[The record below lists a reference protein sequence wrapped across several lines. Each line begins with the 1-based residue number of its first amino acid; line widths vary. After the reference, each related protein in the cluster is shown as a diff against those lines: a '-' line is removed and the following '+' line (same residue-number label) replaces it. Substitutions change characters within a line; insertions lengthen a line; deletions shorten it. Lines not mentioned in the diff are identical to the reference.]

1 MTMVPAVTTAAGAA
15 AMASSPYT
23 PHWALYPRSYVA
35 HRVSQPLIVDGNI
48 DKAIWNN
55 DHNGVV
61 WSDAFVEIDNGDTL
75 AAGTTKFK
83 ALYDDNYLYIAAL
96 LSPAPHLPTTA
107 TFIDRNDPI
116 YQRDSDFEVFV
127 DVENSH
133 HHYKEV
139 EINALGTVWNL
150 LLDKPY
156 VDGGMEHS
164 GRVAKPGEPL
174 NYDVRNQHVG
184 TRILTGR
191 LNDAE
196 TGAQWSVELA
206 LAWSDLLANTTIT
219 SPPTILRI
227 NFSRVERRGA
237 TNWVWQP
244 QVRWDAQQPRFRGFV
259 DMHMPDAWGYLILE
273 QLSASEPP
281 PEPKDT
287 TTVPAENA
295 STTNVQPSSSSSPP
309 LIRDELW
316 PAKLVATT
324 LYYALHAYFDIH
336 GAYTTYIEAL
346 TLPSDIIEP
355 SRENI
360 TIITVDDDDNNK
372 KDFLVTVTM
381 DHVGTVSIR
390 SDRLLRCT
398 YNLVV
403 SPLPPTSSWSSSSS

>member
-1 MTMVPAVTTAAGAA
+1 MTIVPAVAAAATAA
-15 AMASSPYT
+15 AMASPPYT

-35 HRVSQPLIVDGNI
+35 HRISQPLIVDGNI

-55 DHNGVV
+55 EVVV

-127 DVENSH
+127 DMENSH

-174 NYDVRNQHVG
+174 YYDVRNQHVG
-184 TRILTGR
+184 TRILSGR

-196 TGAQWSVELA
+196 TGAEWSVELA
-206 LAWSDLLANTTIT
+206 LAWSDLLANTTT
-219 SPPTILRI
+219 ARPPTILRI

-237 TNWVWQP
+237 INWVWQP
-244 QVRWDAQQPRFRGFV
+244 QVRWDALQRRFRGFV
-259 DMHMPDAWGYLILE
+259 DMHMPDAWGYLIL
-273 QLSASEPP
+273 QPEPP
-281 PEPKDT
+281 PKPEDDI
-287 TTVPAENA
+287 TVRLDDDA
-295 STTNVQPSSSSSPP
+295 STPVQPSSSPP
-309 LIRDELW
+309 LKRDELW

-336 GAYTTYIEAL
+336 GAYTTNVEAL
-346 TLPSDIIEP
+346 TLPRDIIEP
-355 SRENI
+355 FRENI

-372 KDFLVTVTM
+372 KDFLVTVAM

-390 SDRLLRCT
+390 SDRLLQFTHDRI
-398 YNLVV
+398 V
-403 SPLPPTSSWSSSSS
+403 SPLQPNPSWTSSSS

>member
-1 MTMVPAVTTAAGAA
+1 
-15 AMASSPYT
+15 
-23 PHWALYPRSYVA
+23 
-35 HRVSQPLIVDGNI
+35 
-48 DKAIWNN
+48 
-55 DHNGVV
+55 
-61 WSDAFVEIDNGDTL
+61 
-75 AAGTTKFK
+75 
-83 ALYDDNYLYIAAL
+83 LYIAAL

-127 DVENSH
+127 DMENSH

-174 NYDVRNQHVG
+174 YYDVRNQHVG
-184 TRILTGR
+184 TRILSGR

-196 TGAQWSVELA
+196 TGAEWSVELA
-206 LAWSDLLANTTIT
+206 LAWSDLLANTTT
-219 SPPTILRI
+219 ARPPTILRI

-237 TNWVWQP
+237 INWVWQP
-244 QVRWDAQQPRFRGFV
+244 QVRWDALQRRFRGFV
-259 DMHMPDAWGYLILE
+259 DMHMPDAWGYLIL
-273 QLSASEPP
+273 QPEPP
-281 PEPKDT
+281 PKPEDDI
-287 TTVPAENA
+287 TVRLDDDA
-295 STTNVQPSSSSSPP
+295 STPVQPSSSPP
-309 LIRDELW
+309 LKRDELW

-336 GAYTTYIEAL
+336 GAYTTNVEAL
-346 TLPSDIIEP
+346 TLPRDIIEP
-355 SRENI
+355 FRENI

-372 KDFLVTVTM
+372 KDFLVTVAM

-390 SDRLLRCT
+390 SDRLLQFTHDRI
-398 YNLVV
+398 V
-403 SPLPPTSSWSSSSS
+403 SPLQPNPSWTSSSS

>member
-1 MTMVPAVTTAAGAA
+1 MTMVPTVAAVA

-35 HRVSQPLIVDGNI
+35 HRISQPLIVDGNI
-48 DKAIWNN
+48 DKAIWN
-55 DHNGVV
+55 DHGVV

-83 ALYDDNYLYIAAL
+83 ALYDDHYLYIAAL
-96 LSPAPHLPTTA
+96 LSPAPNLPTAA

-127 DVENSH
+127 DMELSH
-133 HHYKEV
+133 HHYKEM

-174 NYDVRNQHVG
+174 YYDVQHQHVG

-196 TGAQWSVELA
+196 MGAQWSAELA

-219 SPPTILRI
+219 TAPPTLLRI
-227 NFSRVERRGA
+227 NFSRVERQGA
-237 TNWVWQP
+237 INWVWQP
-244 QVRWDAQQPRFRGFV
+244 QVRWDPLQRRFRGFV
-259 DMHMPDAWGYLILE
+259 DMHMPDAWGYLIL
-273 QLSASEPP
+273 QPEPP
-281 PEPKDT
+281 PEPEDS
-287 TTVPAENA
+287 TTVPVDEQDA
-295 STTNVQPSSSSSPP
+295 STTTVQPSSSSPP
-309 LIRDELW
+309 LLRDELW

-324 LYYALHAYFDIH
+324 LYYALHAFFDAH
-336 GAYTTYIEAL
+336 GVYTTNVEAL

-355 SRENI
+355 FRQNV
-360 TIITVDDDDNNK
+360 TIITVNDGNDDNDKNK
-372 KDFLVTVTM
+372 KDFLVTVAM

-390 SDRLLRCT
+390 SDRLLRFT
-398 YNLVV
+398 HDLV
-403 SPLPPTSSWSSSSS
+403 SPLPPTTPWTLSSS